1 MKKIFLI
8 TAFIL
13 IASSSQ
19 AQVYKFITSSFSVS
33 ERMGKGDWTKW
44 SKPQDAS
51 IVISVDPK
59 KNRIVIYS
67 QEVQLYTIMNYE
79 PPIENDNS
87 IVNGF
92 TCIGEDGQR
101 FTISIITRKDQGN
114 RKQLYL
120 NQKDVMIVYNMR
132 NYK

>member
-8 TAFIL
+8 ITFLFIATA
-13 IASSSQ
+13 SQ
-19 AQVYKFITSSFSVS
+19 AQVYKFITSRFSVS
-33 ERMGKGDWTKW
+33 ERTGKNVWSKW

-51 IVISVDPK
+51 IVVSVDPK
-59 KNRIVIYS
+59 KDRIVIYS
-67 QEVQLYTIMNYE
+67 QEIQLYTIMNYQ
-79 PPIENDNS
+79 PTVENEKS

-92 TCIGEDGQR
+92 ICAGEDGER

>member
-8 TAFIL
+8 TAFLL

-19 AQVYKFITSSFSVS
+19 AQVFKFITSSFSVS
-33 ERMGKGDWTKW
+33 ERSGKGVWTKW

-79 PPIENDNS
+79 PTIENEKS
-87 IVNGF
+87 IINGF
-92 TCIGEDGQR
+92 ICSGEDGQR

-120 NQKDVMIVYNMR
+120 NEKDVMIVYNMR

>member
-8 TAFIL
+8 TILLFI
-13 IASSSQ
+13 ATTSQ

-33 ERMGKGDWTKW
+33 ERTGKNVWTKW

-51 IVISVDPK
+51 IVVSVDPSK
-59 KNRIVIYS
+59 DRIVIYS
-67 QEVQLYTIMNYE
+67 QELQLYQIMNYQ
-79 PPIENDNS
+79 PTVENEKT
-87 IVNGF
+87 ITNGF
-92 TCIGEDGQR
+92 VCADEDGQK

-132 NYK
+132 NFK

>member
-1 MKKIFLI
+1 MKKLLLI
-8 TAFIL
+8 TAFL
-13 IASSSQ
+13 LLSSASQ

-33 ERMGKGDWTKW
+33 ERTGNKTWSKW
-44 SKPQDAS
+44 SKPQDAE
-51 IVISVDPK
+51 IVVSVDPK
-59 KNRIVIYS
+59 KNRIIIYS
-67 QEVQLYTIMNYE
+67 QEIQLYQTMNYQPTHE
-79 PPIENDNS
+79 NENPIT
-87 IVNGF
+87 NGF
-92 TCIGEDGQR
+92 VCADEDGQR

>member
-1 MKKIFLI
+1 MKKIFLLL
-8 TAFIL
+8 AFL
-13 IASSSQ
+13 CVANSTQ

-33 ERMGKGDWTKW
+33 ERTGNNVWSKW
-44 SKPQDAS
+44 SKPQDAA
-51 IVISVDPK
+51 IVVSVDPK
-59 KNRIVIYS
+59 KDRILIYS
-67 QEVQLYTIMNYE
+67 QEVQLYKIITYQ
-79 PPIENDNS
+79 PTIENETS
-87 IVNGF
+87 IINAF
-92 TCIGEDGQR
+92 TCSDEDGQK

>member
-1 MKKIFLI
+1 MKKIFLLL
-8 TAFIL
+8 AFL
-13 IASSSQ
+13 FIASSTQ

-33 ERMGKGDWTKW
+33 ERTGNNVWSKW
-44 SKPQDAS
+44 SKPQDAA
-51 IVISVDPK
+51 IVVSVDPK
-59 KNRIVIYS
+59 KDRILIYS
-67 QEVQLYTIMNYE
+67 QEVQLYKIITYQ
-79 PPIENDNS
+79 PTIENETS
-87 IVNGF
+87 IINAF
-92 TCIGEDGQR
+92 TCSGEDGQK